1 MPQPSLLMQC
11 ESSSREEEIPSLF
24 WGLDPVFLA
33 FAKLY
38 IRDILEMKESQQVP
52 GIYFYNGHPI
62 RRVDIMGTV
71 VGVSEKDALYSYAVD
86 DATGVINCTCWK
98 RSSSTESPPDPAAP
112 SSARELSMT
121 SQLKK
126 LQETIEQ
133 KTKIEIGDV
142 IRVRGSVR
150 MFREQRE
157 ISATL
162 YYKVDDPVWNIQ
174 TARML
179 ELPVLYRRVY
189 DQPFRSPALTE
200 EEPPDKAGTLD
211 LAGLTSLLSEKIK
224 EFLQEK
230 KVQTFYQQDL
240 EMVESLQ
247 PLASQPVVHSTCS
260 DKVES
265 KTSTTSGTVHS
276 VFKNALQMLGDKGF
290 VFQRDGGSQKPY
302 YVTSK
307 DKDLHQRIYQIV
319 KEECQKPNH
328 VEKGCHL
335 MHVLNCVRLNLHWD
349 LSKAVLQQVL
359 ELLEDQSDI
368 VSTGAQYYTAF

>member
-38 IRDILEMKESQQVP
+38 IRDILEMKESQQMP

-71 VGVSEKDALYSYAVD
+71 IGVRERDAFYSYGVD

-98 RSSSTESPPDPAAP
+98 RLSNTESSSAAP
-112 SSARELSMT
+112 STARELSMT

-142 IRVRGSVR
+142 IHVRGYVR

-157 ISATL
+157 ICATL

-200 EEPPDKAGTLD
+200 EEPLDKTGTLD

-247 PLASQPVVHSTCS
+247 SLASQPVVHSTCS

-276 VFKNALQMLGDKGF
+276 VFKNALQLLWDKGL
-290 VFQRDGGSQKPY
+290 VFQRDGGSDKPY

-307 DKDLHQRIYQIV
+307 DKDLHQRIYQII

-335 MHVLNCVRLNLHWD
+335 MHVLKCVRLNLRWD
-349 LSKAVLQQVL
+349 LSKAVLRQVL

-368 VSTGAQYYTAF
+368 VSTGAHYYTAF

>member
-1 MPQPSLLMQC
+1 MPQPSILMQC

-71 VGVSEKDALYSYAVD
+71 VGVREKDALYSYAVD

-112 SSARELSMT
+112 SSARELNMT

-200 EEPPDKAGTLD
+200 EEPQDKTGTLD

-247 PLASQPVVHSTCS
+247 SLASQPVVHSTCS
-260 DKVES
+260 DEVES

-276 VFKNALQMLGDKGF
+276 VFKNALQLLGDKGF
-290 VFQRDGGSQKPY
+290 VFQRDGGSLKPY

-307 DKDLHQRIYQIV
+307 DKDLHQKIYQIV

-349 LSKAVLQQVL
+349 LSKAVLRQVL

>member
-71 VGVSEKDALYSYAVD
+71 VGMREKDAFYSYAVD

-98 RSSSTESPPDPAAP
+98 RLSSTESPPD
-112 SSARELSMT
+112 
-121 SQLKK
+121 
-126 LQETIEQ
+126 
-133 KTKIEIGDV
+133 
-142 IRVRGSVR
+142 
-150 MFREQRE
+150 
-157 ISATL
+157 
-162 YYKVDDPVWNIQ
+162 KVDDPVWNIQ

-200 EEPPDKAGTLD
+200 EEPPDKTGTLD

-230 KVQTFYQQDL
+230 KVHTFYQQDL

-247 PLASQPVVHSTCS
+247 SLASQPVVHSTCS

-265 KTSTTSGTVHS
+265 KTSTTSSPVHS
-276 VFKNALQMLGDKGF
+276 VFKNALQLLWDKGF
-290 VFQRDGGSQKPY
+290 VFQRNGGPHKPY

-335 MHVLNCVRLNLHWD
+335 MHVQNCVRLNLRWD
-349 LSKAVLQQVL
+349 LSKAVLRQVL

-368 VSTGAQYYTAF
+368 VSTGAHYYTAF

>member
-52 GIYFYNGHPI
+52 GIYIYNGHPI

-71 VGVSEKDALYSYAVD
+71 VGVRERDAFYSYA
-86 DATGVINCTCWK
+86 
-98 RSSSTESPPDPAAP
+98 DPAAP
-112 SSARELSMT
+112 STARELSMT

-126 LQETIEQ
+126 LQETIKQ

-142 IRVRGSVR
+142 IHVRGSVR

-200 EEPPDKAGTLD
+200 EEPPDKTGTLD

-230 KVQTFYQQDL
+230 KVHTFYQQDV

-247 PLASQPVVHSTCS
+247 SLASQPVASQPVAHGTCS

-276 VFKNALQMLGDKGF
+276 VFKNAIQMLWDKGF
-290 VFQRDGGSQKPY
+290 VFQRDGGSHKPY

-307 DKDLHQRIYQIV
+307 DKDLHQRIYQII
-319 KEECQKPNH
+319 KEECRKPNH

-335 MHVLNCVRLNLHWD
+335 MHVLNCVRLNLRWD

-368 VSTGAQYYTAF
+368 VSTGAHYYTAF

>member
-38 IRDILEMKESQQVP
+38 IRDILEMKESQQMP

-71 VGVSEKDALYSYAVD
+71 IGVRERDAFYSYGVD

-98 RSSSTESPPDPAAP
+98 RLSNTESSSGPAAP
-112 SSARELSMT
+112 STARELSMT

-142 IRVRGSVR
+142 IHVRGYVR

-157 ISATL
+157 ICATL

-200 EEPPDKAGTLD
+200 EEPLDKTGTLD

-247 PLASQPVVHSTCS
+247 SLASQPVVHSTCS

-276 VFKNALQMLGDKGF
+276 VFKNALQLLWDKGL
-290 VFQRDGGSQKPY
+290 VFQRDGGSDKPY

-307 DKDLHQRIYQIV
+307 DKDLHQRIYQII
-319 KEECQKPNH
+319 KEECQKPN
-328 VEKGCHL
+328 L
-335 MHVLNCVRLNLHWD
+335 MPVV
-349 LSKAVLQQVL
+349 
-359 ELLEDQSDI
+359 
-368 VSTGAQYYTAF
+368 AQEAWRGIEEGLAITVMLCLPYPQTWRRAAI